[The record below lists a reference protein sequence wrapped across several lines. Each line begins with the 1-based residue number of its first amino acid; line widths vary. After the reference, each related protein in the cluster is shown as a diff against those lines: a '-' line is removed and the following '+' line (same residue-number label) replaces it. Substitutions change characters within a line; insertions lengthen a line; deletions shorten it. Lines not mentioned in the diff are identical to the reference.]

1 MALVSTS
8 RQLASGH
15 KINWRI
21 VLWVSGGSVL
31 GGILG
36 NVTFDQLLL
45 FFQNEDQVQM
55 IQIFLTV
62 VMLLFAFFYTQY
74 DRTRS
79 GFQLKKL
86 LVLLLWPNPWL
97 SSESFRNRWWSDQC
111 FLIDANVRFTNQRSN
126 YLFNLY
132 DFFLS
137 IGKNSND
144 CWNDW
149 I

>member
-79 GFQLKKL
+79 GFQLKKTSGIAS
-86 LVLLLWPNPWL
+86 V
-97 SSESFRNRWWSDQC
+97 
-111 FLIDANVRFTNQRSN
+111 A
-126 YLFNLY
+126 
-132 DFFLS
+132 
-137 IGKNSND
+137 
-144 CWNDW
+144 
-149 I
+149 